1 MKDDLKLLSEAG
13 DDETLDNHRNA
24 PKPDPACLYGLIGD
38 VARAGSAETEA
49 NPYAIAANFIGYM
62 STGVGRGPYMAVGN
76 TWHHCRQ
83 FTLHIGRSGRGRKGD
98 AVALVSRIDKA
109 LRALDEHIA
118 PQVHRGGLSSREGL
132 VFLIHDG
139 YTEGKSEVEP
149 IHDKRLWVVES
160 EFANILQQGKRDGNT
175 LSPALRDCWD
185 GVSLKPATKSNRL
198 YATDPHVNVSAA
210 ITPGELLSV
219 MASRELTNG
228 FANRFMPIWAERIKI
243 IPFPKATSQ
252 DDVNRLAER
261 VMLVLEHCGA
271 QRWVDKDHLRVE
283 LTPEARKL
291 YEKLYRGEL
300 NDNSAGDRITALI
313 ERRAPMLLRLAMLFA
328 LCDLQ
333 TAVDVPHINA
343 AMAWIRYS
351 VESVKFV
358 FASAADEVLVAETND
373 MATKIVAYLGDKSK
387 ATRKQLTADC
397 FQGHASKSRIDAALD
412 ELLSSN
418 PPRIRVESIPR
429 PKGSPGTATKMYE
442 LTDAKPANSANR
454 EEAYGLADDMGKSE
468 RRELCELSQSES
480 SSVRTVSTLRQSENH
495 PHPIVNAD
503 SSHNSHGSLPQV
515 ENDTDC
521 EMF

>member
-1 MKDDLKLLSEAG
+1 
-13 DDETLDNHRNA
+13 
-24 PKPDPACLYGLIGD
+24 
-38 VARAGSAETEA
+38 
-49 NPYAIAANFIGYM
+49 
-62 STGVGRGPYMAVGN
+62 
-76 TWHHCRQ
+76 
-83 FTLHIGRSGRGRKGD
+83 
-98 AVALVSRIDKA
+98 
-109 LRALDEHIA
+109 
-118 PQVHRGGLSSREGL
+118 
-132 VFLIHDG
+132 
-139 YTEGKSEVEP
+139 
-149 IHDKRLWVVES
+149 
-160 EFANILQQGKRDGNT
+160 
-175 LSPALRDCWD
+175 
-185 GVSLKPATKSNRL
+185 
-198 YATDPHVNVSAA
+198 
-210 ITPGELLSV
+210 
-219 MASRELTNG
+219 
-228 FANRFMPIWAERIKI
+228 
-243 IPFPKATSQ
+243 
-252 DDVNRLAER
+252 
-261 VMLVLEHCGA
+261 
-271 QRWVDKDHLRVE
+271 
-283 LTPEARKL
+283 
-291 YEKLYRGEL
+291 
-300 NDNSAGDRITALI
+300 
-313 ERRAPMLLRLAMLFA
+313 MLLRLAMLFA

-454 EEAYGLADDMGKSE
+454 EESYGLADDMGKSE
-468 RRELCELSQSES
+468 RRELCELSQSKS

-495 PHPIVNAD
+495 PQPIVNAD